1 MAHYRIYFAGISPLL
16 TTGLITSFLSTSTIY
31 DMFTSKSV
39 QMTQNEKIKRDCKIQ
54 KLLAIL
60 LCLFQST
67 AYVMSGMYGELK
79 VVGTG
84 NATMIVM
91 QVSLFDVI
99 LVINSFFSVLHW
111 IVNHL
116 WFLFLSNKISSRVST
131 LIFTSPIWIANLLF
145 LTDPTDVHYIYQFIL
160 LFFIWSRTKSSSNFI
175 PFFFSYFSQG

>member
-1 MAHYRIYFAGISPLL
+1 ML

-91 QVSLFDVI
+91 QVSLFDAI
-99 LVINSFFSVLHW
+99 PAIN
-111 IVNHL
+111 
-116 WFLFLSNKISSRVST
+116 
-131 LIFTSPIWIANLLF
+131 
-145 LTDPTDVHYIYQFIL
+145 
-160 LFFIWSRTKSSSNFI
+160 
-175 PFFFSYFSQG
+175 